1 MKTRVGFNTLI
12 NTRIN
17 ELTQTEI
24 RIYQFIKN
32 NRMRF
37 IDMSIAKLADAM
49 NVGEASI
56 IRFCKKLGY
65 KGLSELKTTLRLE
78 TDKDDT
84 LLSKVTSLDEQT
96 NSMRGIVQQLAHD
109 NYVVINETLALQEES
124 SLLCAADC
132 LSNARQVYFYG
143 IGMSAISVLY
153 AKYRFM
159 RIMANVDALI
169 DNHTMTLNSNNVG
182 NKDVVVAISH
192 SGETRDV
199 VDALRRVKEKGAVTI
214 VISKLKHSS
223 LSQYADV
230 VLLTGGTSN
239 PYQSDSS
246 TITAAQSFMVD
257 VLFNALLFINQG
269 GNVEKIISS
278 LDIINKAK

>member
-56 IRFCKKLGY
+56 VRFCKKLGY

-96 NSMRGIVQQLAHD
+96 NSMRGIVQQLAND

-124 SLLCAADC
+124 SLLRAADC

-182 NKDVVVAISH
+182 DKDVVVAISH

-199 VDALRRVKEKGAVTI
+199 VDALKRVKEKGAVTI

-269 GNVEKIISS
+269 GNVE
-278 LDIINKAK
+278 